1 MPHARKY
8 GLPRCAPRFPW
19 CYANRVATMFGLDNP
34 FQSKIEMP
42 LHGHILNPGHIFWG
56 TWYIWIFGGRDW
68 YELVLW
74 PKKQN
79 NISFPL
85 EIDQAASAWYPVET
99 MFFFGP
105 LLATCCLDLL
115 GILVLGDHS
124 LKIDR
129 NISGL
134 LFDSIRWEG
143 YCLGSHLGG
152 IGN

>member
-143 YCLGSHLGG
+143 YCLGGHLGG

>member
-99 MFFFGP
+99 MFFFWSPTGYM
-105 LLATCCLDLL
+105 LL
-115 GILVLGDHS
+115 GSAWDSCVGWSLTKDWSEHIGPAFWFNSMGRILFG
-124 LKIDR
+124 
-129 NISGL
+129 GP
-134 LFDSIRWEG
+134 FGG
-143 YCLGSHLGG
+143 YW
-152 IGN
+152 